1 MEEVNA
7 LMVRNKLGEILER
20 LEKTGEP
27 VRISKGRKI
36 RAVLVTPDQFEKRF
50 IDWLAEEKKQRL
62 LKSIRALRKP
72 RKGGEDSVM
81 SLRRLRGYEL

>member
-7 LMVRNKLGEILER
+7 LTVRNKLGEILDR

-27 VRISKGRKI
+27 VKISKGRKL

-50 IDWLAEEKKQRL
+50 LDWQAEEKKQSL
-62 LKSIRALRKP
+62 LKSIQALRKP
-72 RKGGEDSVM
+72 RKGGEDSVA
-81 SLRRLRGYEL
+81 SLRRLRGYES